1 MSARSPALPRAKAWR
16 AGRRRMRDAA
26 CGAPAVSNYLADPI
40 CTIPEFA
47 IGPPRCGV
55 LSCPRGAPRD
65 ARVAG
70 TPLRRPMT
78 TASYGSLLS
87 RGRQENAELPPPHH
101 GGLQPG
107 DREVHQGRHDGQDGD
122 SGHHDVHLADVGAI
136 LDEIAEPQIGRLE
149 LAHDHA

>member
-47 IGPPRCGV
+47 IGLHRCGV

-87 RGRQENAELPPPHH
+87 RD
-101 GGLQPG
+101 
-107 DREVHQGRHDGQDGD
+107 DRRTPSYRLRITAVSRH
-122 SGHHDVHLADVGAI
+122 
-136 LDEIAEPQIGRLE
+136 EIARYIRDDTMARMVIPVITMFILKIW
-149 LAHDHA
+149 APYWM